1 MTTKTNFNINIM
13 KTQSFFIFVLSLLF
27 FCNKGLCK
35 TNTDGQTGRPRNS
48 ITVNT
53 LNIQSS
59 PELHSLATSW
69 ADEFSKENRNQMI
82 EIKDLSENL
91 ILKPNFLS
99 FISDRNQ
106 KLINVETNWKMVIG
120 RDAVV
125 PIINAKNPLMNE
137 IYQQGIT
144 IEKLA
149 EILTDPNKQNWESLL
164 SNGQNSPIHFYII
177 DNKAVETS
185 INNFAKMNSAV
196 GSAIIVATSEELLAA
211 LQKDIYAIGICKLT
225 DVRDAYTNDFRT
237 NIKVLPIDKNKNGRL
252 DSFEN
257 IYTNID
263 AFNRGVWIGKHPKA
277 LCGNIYAVAATK
289 PTDKNTLDLLSWIN
303 TDGQKYLNDN
313 GYSDLASIEKQANL
327 DLLAIPEMLVS
338 QEEKPLM
345 SRTWVLV
352 IIAFMVSAIIIVGVV
367 RYIKSKK
374 VDFMVEDI
382 EITTA
387 FNENSILAPKG
398 LYFDKSHTWAFMQQD
413 GNVKVGLDDFLQ
425 HVTGLITRIKMKEPG
440 EKIRKGEKILTIIQN
455 GKQLSISSPISG
467 IIKEH
472 NHSLTFNSSIVNTA
486 PYSEGWVYLIEPK
499 NWLREIQFLFMA
511 EKYKDW
517 LQDEFVRLKDF
528 LATSLRSNTTVYA
541 HVILQDGG
549 ELTDNVLADLGP
561 EVWEDFQNNFIN
573 NAK

>member
-1 MTTKTNFNINIM
+1 MTTKTNLNINIM
-13 KTQSFFIFVLSLLF
+13 KTLSFFIFVLSLLF

-35 TNTDGQTGRPRNS
+35 TNTDGQTGSQRNS

-59 PELHSLATSW
+59 PELHSLAASW
-69 ADEFSKENRNQMI
+69 ADKFSKENTNLKI
-82 EIKDLSENL
+82 EIKDLPENQV
-91 ILKPNFLS
+91 LKPNFLS

-106 KLINVETNWKMVIG
+106 ELINVETYWKMVIG

-164 SNGQNSPIHFYII
+164 SNGQNTPIHLYII
-177 DNKAVETS
+177 DNEALEKS
-185 INNFAKMNSAV
+185 INNFAKMNCDF
-196 GSAIIVATSEELLAA
+196 GSATIVATSEELLAA
-211 LQKDIYAIGICKLT
+211 LQKDIYSIGICKLT
-225 DVRDAYTNDFRT
+225 DVRDANTKDFLA
-237 NIKVLPIDKNKNGRL
+237 NIKLLPLDKNKNGRL
-252 DSFEN
+252 DGFEN
-257 IYTNID
+257 IYTNMD
-263 AFNRGVWIGKHPKA
+263 AFTRGVWIGKHPKA
-277 LCGNIYAVAATK
+277 LCGSIYAVAASE
-289 PTDKNTLDLLSWIN
+289 PTDKNVLDFLNWIN
-303 TDGQKYLNDN
+303 SDGQKYLNDN
-313 GYSDLASIEKQANL
+313 RYSDLASIEKQANL
-327 DLLAIPEMLVS
+327 DLLANPEMLVS
-338 QEEKPLM
+338 QLEKPFM

-352 IIAFMVSAIIIVGVV
+352 IIAFVVSVIIIVGVGM
-367 RYIKSKK
+367 YIKSRK

-413 GNVKVGLDDFLQ
+413 GNVKIGLDDFLQ
-425 HVTGLITRIKMKEPG
+425 HVTGSITRIKMKESG
-440 EKIRKGEKILTIIQN
+440 EKIRKGEKIMTIIQN

-467 IIKEH
+467 IIKEQ
-472 NHSLTFNSSIVNTA
+472 NISLVDNSNIVNTA

-528 LATSLRSNTTVYA
+528 LATSFRSNTTVYA